1 MDDEKRLNKVLDRL
15 DINGG
20 HTAAGTFLAYSI
32 TEPLF
37 CYERDTKKEVIAVIA
52 DTMKSY
58 VETFYEVENVTV
70 RITSEARDIPAV
82 PIERIEPTCGSCL
95 HSILFWETEE
105 FQLLEGVS
113 HGVRRARAKAARA
126 SRSRPASH
134 PVRTSPP

>member
-1 MDDEKRLNKVLDRL
+1 MDDEKRLAKVLDKILDRL

-20 HTAAGTFLAYSI
+20 QTPAGTFLAYSI

-37 CYERDTKKEVIAVIA
+37 CYERDTKEEVIAVIA

-82 PIERIEPTCGSCL
+82 PIERIEPTLRLLPSFNP
-95 HSILFWETEE
+95 IL
-105 FQLLEGVS
+105 GN
-113 HGVRRARAKAARA
+113 RRMATA
-126 SRSRPASH
+126 
-134 PVRTSPP
+134 